1 MKLKPI
7 GDRVVVKPSTE
18 EEVTKSGIVLPDTV
32 EKEKKE
38 EGEIIAVGNGEKIAK
53 LNVKVGDVVIFSKYG
68 GDEVTVEEV
77 EYKVLKDEDILA
89 VLEK

>member
-18 EEVTKSGIVLPDTV
+18 EEITKSGIVLPDTV

-38 EGEIIAVGNGEKIAK
+38 EGEIIAVGNGEKITK